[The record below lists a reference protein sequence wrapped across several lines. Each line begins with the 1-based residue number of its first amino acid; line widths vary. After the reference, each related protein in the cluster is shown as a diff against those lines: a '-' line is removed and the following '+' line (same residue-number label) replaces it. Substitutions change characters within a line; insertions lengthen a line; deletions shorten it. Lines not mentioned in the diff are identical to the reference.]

1 MKRITEPQ
9 LMDDP
14 EQALAYGR
22 ADFEEPHSNFIM
34 LLMRYCPLPGRM
46 PRVLD
51 MGCGT
56 GDKTFRVGKEFADS
70 VIDAVDGSAA
80 MLFYANE
87 GLERKP
93 EFRGRIHFLRS
104 NIQEFVPHRL
114 YDLIVSNSLLHHIPD
129 PADFWC
135 AVKRLSVPGTRV
147 FVMDLM
153 RPGTDEEA
161 WRLVETYST
170 DEPDILKR
178 DFYNSLLAAFE
189 IDEVKRQLE
198 EAGLGGFQVEQ
209 ASDRH
214 LVVYGIRD

>member
-1 MKRITEPQ
+1 MKRITEPE

-22 ADFEEPHSNFIM
+22 ADFEEPHSNFIK
-34 LLMRYCPLPGRM
+34 LLEGYCSLPGRIG
-46 PRVLD
+46 RVLD

-56 GDKTFRVGKEFADS
+56 GDITFRIGRAFSGS
-70 VIDAVDGSAA
+70 VIDAIDGSTA

-87 GLERKP
+87 GLIRKP
-93 EFRGRIHFLRS
+93 EFEGRIHFLHGK
-104 NIQEFVPHRL
+104 IQEFTPDKS
-114 YDLIVSNSLLHHIPD
+114 YGLIVSNSLLHHIPD
-129 PADFWC
+129 PADFWG
-135 AVKRLSVPGTRV
+135 AVKRLSAAGTLV

-153 RPGTDEEA
+153 RPGTAEEA
-161 WRLVETYST
+161 RRLVETYSP

-189 IDEVKRQLE
+189 IDEVKRQLK
-198 EAGLGGFQVEQ
+198 EAGLGGLKVTR

-214 LVVYGIRD
+214 LIVYGIRD